1 MRLQFKYRIN
11 QRRINLCVV
20 TIAELCYIRFVFRT
34 DSVHKNACIYLTSNS
49 TFRLFGVRMGLITKI
64 RFLTLLCFFRN
75 RFWFRWFFFSEFHL
89 YIDYSIHIEFS
100 GGNCQSFIVL
110 CFAQC
115 VYVYVCHSPLYENE
129 HSPIKSICTRATILT
144 YT

>member
-1 MRLQFKYRIN
+1 MCRRGSQCSSSKSFGNMAVSEIFTIEIAFSIVFNSMQTVNECNREAQTMRLQFKYRIN
-11 QRRINLCVV
+11 QRKINLCVV

-75 RFWFRWFFFSEFHL
+75 RF
-89 YIDYSIHIEFS
+89 
-100 GGNCQSFIVL
+100 
-110 CFAQC
+110 
-115 VYVYVCHSPLYENE
+115 
-129 HSPIKSICTRATILT
+129 
-144 YT
+144 